1 MLTSDSPS
9 YGKIDNLYLDLSD
22 EIKVRTNCSTQLLKE
37 EFQEKYPHL
46 NIKNVYSLITNLR
59 MVKSQ
64 LEVNNL
70 IEAINCTNLGIN
82 DLLVNLHIGMS
93 EHELSDRFE
102 YYGKLHGRRK
112 LAFETICAAGKDATI
127 MHHPI
132 SQQEK
137 IIEEGELVLFDLGY
151 RYNGYSADI
160 SRTYPVNGVF
170 SDEQKKI
177 YQAVLTCNK
186 EIIDY
191 VKPGL
196 CIKDLQE
203 KAIEILK
210 REAVKAGLVKEDED
224 IKKYYIHNVSHHL
237 GLDTHDVGGRETIL
251 VPGNV
256 ITVEPGLY
264 FVEKGIGVRIEDD
277 VLVTENGSE
286 CLSKGIKKEISDIE
300 KMLSKRKG
308 F

>member
-1 MLTSDSPS
+1 
-9 YGKIDNLYLDLSD
+9 
-22 EIKVRTNCSTQLLKE
+22 
-37 EFQEKYPHL
+37 
-46 NIKNVYSLITNLR
+46 
-59 MVKSQ
+59 
-64 LEVNNL
+64 
-70 IEAINCTNLGIN
+70 
-82 DLLVNLHIGMS
+82 
-93 EHELSDRFE
+93 
-102 YYGKLHGRRK
+102 
-112 LAFETICAAGKDATI
+112 

-186 EIIDY
+186 EIINY
-191 VKPGL
+191 IKPGL